1 MLLSWNAAAIAALG
15 LALLSLAVRRFRPD
29 GGGIAAPLAQETAVV
44 LGLYAFWMK
53 SADWAVTRAVGAT
66 GHGLWVWHV
75 ERDLH
80 FPSEVSVQRL
90 LLPHPLWVQAA
101 NAFYA
106 IVHVPALIIF
116 LVWLWF
122 RHPTNYARWRNAG
135 AVLTGACLL
144 IQMIP
149 VAPPRLLP
157 QLGFVDTAVRY
168 GQSVYGTGGIKIAP
182 QLAAMPSVHVGW
194 AVFIAVAV
202 VAVSTSP
209 WRWLIVLHP
218 ALTLFAVVS
227 TANHWWLD
235 GVVAAA
241 LLPVAMAVEAL
252 AAAMWARARPG
263 ASTTEAA
270 AVDPARA

>member
-1 MLLSWNAAAIAALG
+1 
-15 LALLSLAVRRFRPD
+15 
-29 GGGIAAPLAQETAVV
+29 
-44 LGLYAFWMK
+44 
-53 SADWAVTRAVGAT
+53 
-66 GHGLWVWHV
+66 
-75 ERDLH
+75 
-80 FPSEVSVQRL
+80 
-90 LLPHPLWVQAA
+90 
-101 NAFYA
+101 
-106 IVHVPALIIF
+106 
-116 LVWLWF
+116 VWLWF

-241 LLPVAMAVEAL
+241 LLPMAMAVEAL